1 MDGSNSEIGIN
12 SKRLI
17 DDVLSKLQPEKPLSY
32 SRFDCST
39 KKMET
44 IKIPKVGN
52 LVILEGAYSSNAAI
66 RKYLNLSVYFG
77 ISESEQMARLRKRSP
92 ENFEDFQTKWIP
104 RENRYLEKEQIVLH
118 ADLWV

>member
-1 MDGSNSEIGIN
+1 
-12 SKRLI
+12 
-17 DDVLSKLQPEKPLSY
+17 
-32 SRFDCST
+32 
-39 KKMET
+39 MET